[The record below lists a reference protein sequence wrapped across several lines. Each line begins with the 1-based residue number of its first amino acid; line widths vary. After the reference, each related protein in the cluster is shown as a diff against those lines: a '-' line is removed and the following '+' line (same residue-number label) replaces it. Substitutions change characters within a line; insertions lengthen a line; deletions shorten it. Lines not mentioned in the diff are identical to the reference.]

1 MIAIWMRRRRH
12 SANNAKK
19 SSNKVNRTNLIGV
32 TYWFKGNSF
41 RHRVLRNASADVAA
55 ERVISALST
64 GACNRKQHLTQA
76 VAKHSAAS
84 RSSQSEFGAPRLV
97 DVADRLAT
105 VTSVVM
111 AAQEETTR

>member
-1 MIAIWMRRRRH
+1 M
-12 SANNAKK
+12 
-19 SSNKVNRTNLIGV
+19 
-32 TYWFKGNSF
+32 
-41 RHRVLRNASADVAA
+41 
-55 ERVISALST
+55 
-64 GACNRKQHLTQA
+64 
-76 VAKHSAAS
+76 AKHSAAS